1 MDMIR
6 HMLIFFFMSMLVK
19 KEKEQDSYKMEVA
32 VRKERW
38 KIVIKKVNRKRKQLL
53 RKEWND

>member
-32 VRKERW
+32 VRKER
-38 KIVIKKVNRKRKQLL
+38 
-53 RKEWND
+53 